1 MKKTQ
6 KNSYSNSLE
15 SFVDIQN
22 ESDDWENLWVNMP
35 EYIQDDEKKYSSLQI
50 HFKTKEDFDDFVQ
63 KMNQP
68 LTEKTKS
75 IWIPERKKEQNRL
88 FRWVEINE
96 NKNGHESN
104 V

>member
-6 KNSYSNSLE
+6 KSSYSNSLD

-22 ESDDWENLWVNMP
+22 ENDYWENLWVNMP
-35 EYIQDDEKKYSSLQI
+35 YYIKDYEKKYSSLQI
-50 HFKTKEDFDDFVQ
+50 HFKTKYDFDYFVQ

-88 FRWVEINE
+88 FRWVEIN
-96 NKNGHESN
+96 
-104 V
+104 